1 MKRAISI
8 LLSATIALSL
18 FTGCQQTPE
27 APIVV
32 QKDADAFIEKAQAAP
47 ETANP
52 DQSPSLRA
60 QTGAAE
66 WVEYSETAL
75 DGRLAI
81 QVNAPVILPD
91 AAAMPVLQV
100 KAVDFPEDISI
111 AFFNKLCNSDV
122 MMDSSIRLTK
132 SEIEREILENEK
144 LKISE
149 DYIDDPQAQEMFDQM
164 NAELKKQYLTAPES
178 KDPFQVDGSFYSIP
192 VIDPRNK
199 IVGSYMGI
207 ESRSEDLSLIHI

>member
-66 WVEYSETAL
+66 WVEYSETVL

-81 QVNAPVILPD
+81 QVDAPVILPD
-91 AAAMPVLQV
+91 AAAMPPQTTRPCP
-100 KAVDFPEDISI
+100 FPS
-111 AFFNKLCNSDV
+111 
-122 MMDSSIRLTK
+122 
-132 SEIEREILENEK
+132 
-144 LKISE
+144 
-149 DYIDDPQAQEMFDQM
+149 
-164 NAELKKQYLTAPES
+164 
-178 KDPFQVDGSFYSIP
+178 
-192 VIDPRNK
+192 
-199 IVGSYMGI
+199 
-207 ESRSEDLSLIHI
+207 